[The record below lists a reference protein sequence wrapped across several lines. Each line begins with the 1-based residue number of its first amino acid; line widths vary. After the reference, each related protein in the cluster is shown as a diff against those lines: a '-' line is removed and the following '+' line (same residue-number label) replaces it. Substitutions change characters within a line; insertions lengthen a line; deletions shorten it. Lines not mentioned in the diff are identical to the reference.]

1 MVEVAVVAAAA
12 ADPMVA
18 GMLDPPV
25 GEIDVVAA
33 AAATPAG
40 EVDVVVVIAIVTEP
54 ELELELV
61 GCLTSLHQRLG
72 SGF

>member
-33 AAATPAG
+33 AATPAG
-40 EVDVVVVIAIVTEP
+40 EVDVVVVIAIVTE
-54 ELELELV
+54 L
-61 GCLTSLHQRLG
+61 
-72 SGF
+72 